1 MGDSSC
7 SPMLRYSRPMK
18 QHSNWRVTMIMKNKK
33 ITQKKKKTILEL
45 MKSINKVVKCKLDL
59 SN

>member
-1 MGDSSC
+1 
-7 SPMLRYSRPMK
+7 
-18 QHSNWRVTMIMKNKK
+18 MIMKNKK